1 VLNIETSEA
10 GKYII
15 EASMSS
21 QLTPSQ
27 NDYLELS
34 ISISADEDIFSAST
48 VSASKIRQQISFL
61 FEQLHG
67 TTHKISSDQ
76 ITLVYE
82 IFATALLNTRNSLGQ
97 GWQFGNC
104 ELFRDGFFYQ
114 ENLTA
119 QEMLTLRTIRA
130 GYDSYIND
138 WDWGARQQYHNAFT
152 SDSFGSK
159 YAWTAVMLYM
169 LSHYDYLHE

>member
-10 GKYII
+10 GTYII

-21 QLTPSQ
+21 KLAPSQ
-27 NDYLELS
+27 NDYLELL

-67 TTHKISSDQ
+67 ATHKTSSDQ

-104 ELFRDGFFYQ
+104 ALIRDGFFYQ

-119 QEMLTLRTIRA
+119 QEVLTFRTINA
-130 GYDSYIND
+130 DDDSYIY
-138 WDWGARQQYHNAFT
+138 DWGARQQYHKAFT
-152 SDSFGSK
+152 SDSLGSK